1 MPVTGWGGG
10 LPSPPPCHSSLK
22 CTFYSCSDMCVPWQH
37 FNTEKHNSRFTLKH
51 SECLLY
57 WTHISPQ
64 GYQINIDIHTWVYNY
79 MGVYCKLYYFT
90 NPWGSCINVPLVT
103 AVNIT
108 KHQAPAPRIWPPSCR
123 QCQGQACF
131 VASCCCCCTRCS
143 APWLTQPQQQPS
155 YQNTSPRTGRQTL
168 HTHTLDGSAGHS
180 LPRSRHTN
188 TTLTGV
194 LEEQPRRLIT
204 LLHHHHPSSS
214 SPQNSTSDVDFITK

>member
-1 MPVTGWGGG
+1 MACPHLHPATHPWSAHFTPAVT
-10 LPSPPPCHSSLK
+10 
-22 CTFYSCSDMCVPWQH
+22 CVFH
-37 FNTEKHNSRFTLKH
+37 DNTSTLKNIIPDLPWNTQSASCIEH
-51 SECLLY
+51 
-57 WTHISPQ
+57 TFHHKD
-64 GYQINIDIHTWVYNY
+64 QINIDIHTWVYNY

-90 NPWGSCINVPLVT
+90 NPWGSCINISLVT

-143 APWLTQPQQQPS
+143 APWLTQPQQQPRPS
-155 YQNTSPRTGRQTL
+155 HQNTSPRTGRQTL